1 MQILPSTLELGSPLS
16 SKPAGPESG
25 GKGPLGEL
33 AKRRTDPPIPDQA
46 PTGSAATDSVS
57 ISPEVR
63 TRGAGNSPS
72 PVYAEIWKGTIKIA
86 QVDIHGHV
94 QSYSGLLASSSGGG
108 GLAGPLLAAQRTVQV
123 AQQVGGEIR
132 TAGQAIDGQTL
143 IMRARL
149 ANSYLA

>member
-16 SKPAGPESG
+16 SKPTGPEAG
-25 GKGPLGEL
+25 GKGPLREL
-33 AKRRTDPPIPDQA
+33 AARRTDPPTPDPA
-46 PTGSAATDSVS
+46 TTGSAATDSVS

-94 QSYSGLLASSSGGG
+94 QSYSGLLASSGGG
-108 GLAGPLLAAQRTVQV
+108 GLAGPLLAAQRAVQV

-143 IMRARL
+143 LMRARL